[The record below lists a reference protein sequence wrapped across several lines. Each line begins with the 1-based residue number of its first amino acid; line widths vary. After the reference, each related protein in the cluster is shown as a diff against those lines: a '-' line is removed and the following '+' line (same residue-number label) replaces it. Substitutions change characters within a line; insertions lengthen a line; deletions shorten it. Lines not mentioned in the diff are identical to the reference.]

1 MIITSLLYLAD
12 YYNGFMIV
20 NDNNL
25 SNISKIAQ
33 FFDGG
38 HANDVE
44 VIGNI
49 AYVTDMH
56 DGLEIIEFMV

>member
-1 MIITSLLYLAD
+1 
-12 YYNGFMIV
+12 MIV